1 MCHGI
6 GLATDSQGSRV
17 AALFAGW
24 ACVALRQRI
33 AACCF
38 ACQIVLVWFGG
49 IYIARVVA
57 DTDLAFE
64 AYASFDDSI

>member
-6 GLATDSQGSRV
+6 GVAAASQEARV
-17 AALFAGW
+17 AAPFAGW

-38 ACQIVLVWFGG
+38 ACHVVLISF
-49 IYIARVVA
+49 ISKYIARVVA

-64 AYASFDDSI
+64 AYASFVDSI